1 MTDRELVD
9 ALRNTTSR
17 SKRKL
22 LDAAADRIESAIH
35 TGTTNDDETICGF
48 PVRDLIV
55 AATVM
60 RRSGVTPEDLREL
73 CHNLGFAI
81 EVIREEQEK
90 TVERAVAEMLDDGP
104 HTLLKDFKP
113 LGHSLIEN

>member
-1 MTDRELVD
+1 MTDRELAD

-22 LDAAADRIESAIH
+22 LDAAADRIESSIRAEDAI
-35 TGTTNDDETICGF
+35 ICGF